1 MAVLV
6 GQGNVLQNCPAG
18 LGFPNGVWRHE
29 ANRRAVAWESVETTL
44 GYPATVPGKPR
55 QGIPETPGWY
65 PSKPR
70 WGIGA
75 RIVIAYGAI
84 LW

>member
-6 GQGNVLQNCPAG
+6 GQGHVLQNCPAG

-44 GYPATVPGKPR
+44 GYPPQGPGNPARVFPKP
-55 QGIPETPGWY
+55 QGGIPQNPGGVLG
-65 PSKPR
+65 R
-70 WGIGA
+70 E
-75 RIVIAYGAI
+75 
-84 LW
+84 